1 MSKEQLYFLQSLDNA
16 LSVVDIICDHGALTL
31 TEIKRLTGFSN
42 ATILRMLSTLE
53 QHKCIQKD
61 ENGKYHLGYKFAY
74 WGNHV
79 EQHNILISTAS
90 PYLLDL
96 RDQFFETV
104 HLNTLL
110 SDGSVLFAYRVPGKG
125 SIVMNTVVGSQLEA
139 YCTGTGKM
147 LLACLDDENL
157 HRIAGSYHYHRYTDT
172 TITDKK
178 ALIDEINLIRARGYA
193 IDNEESEVGLYCI
206 AVPIKPDDGPALA
219 AISISGPTVRMVA
232 SQERIITSLKE
243 ASACIIKDL
252 GLN

>member
-1 MSKEQLYFLQSLDNA
+1 MSKDQQYFLQSLDNA
-16 LSVVDIICDHGALTL
+16 LSVVDIICDHGSLTL
-31 TEIKRLTGFSN
+31 TEIRKLTGFSN

-61 ENGKYHLGYKFAY
+61 QNSKYRLGYKFAY

-96 RDQFFETV
+96 RDQYFETV

-110 SDGSVLFAYRVPGKG
+110 PDGKVLFAYRVPGKG

-147 LLACLDDENL
+147 LLACLDDENFL
-157 HRIAGSYHYHRYTDT
+157 KFADSYHYCKFTDT

-178 ALIDEINLIRARGYA
+178 ALINEINAIRSRGYA

-206 AVPIKPDDGPALA
+206 AVPIKPDGGQALA

-232 SQERIITSLKE
+232 NQERIIASLQE
-243 ASACIIKDL
+243 VSSCIIKDL